1 MERKKNVAFGAVL
14 ISLSAILWGFDGV
27 VLTPRLWNLN
37 ISFVVFVLHLFP
49 FLIMNL
55 FLFKR
60 YGLLKSLSKNDSFA
74 LFGVALFGGAIGT
87 LSIVKALFLVDF
99 QSISVVV
106 LLQKLQPFFAILLAA
121 TFLKEK
127 LGRKFLLWASLAI
140 VAGYFLTFG
149 FEFPKL
155 NENKNTMLAA
165 MYSLLAAFSFGSS
178 TVFSKRLLQKL
189 DFVSATFFRYGLT
202 TLIMLPIVL
211 AGGKLFEFENMTN
224 MNWLIIV
231 IISLT
236 TGSGAI
242 FLFYLGLRYVRA
254 IVSTISELFFPI
266 SAVFFDYIFN
276 KQSLNLVQW
285 ISAAIMIFAILML
298 NADTKKQQSID

>member
-1 MERKKNVAFGAVL
+1 
-14 ISLSAILWGFDGV
+14 
-27 VLTPRLWNLN
+27 
-37 ISFVVFVLHLFP
+37 
-49 FLIMNL
+49 MNL

>member
-1 MERKKNVAFGAVL
+1 MERKKNVAFGAIL

-106 LLQKLQPFFAILLAA
+106 LLQKLQPVFAILLAS

-127 LGRKFLLWASLAI
+127 LGRNFLLWASLAI

-149 FEFPKL
+149 FALPKL
-155 NENKNTMLAA
+155 HENQNTLLAA
-165 MYSLLAAFSFGSS
+165 SFSLLAAFSFGSS

-202 TLIMLPIVL
+202 TLIMFPIVL
-211 AGGKLFEFENMTN
+211 SSGKLFEFENMTN

-298 NADTKKQQSID
+298 NADSRKQKTID